1 MIVRGADQLDKDDQG
16 RREDRGDRARPAL
29 GGFGS
34 ADQNR
39 SSGRL
44 LGPIFIRNAAAVQ
57 DRRSSSRHR
66 TPHVTL
72 KRMQDRCYL
81 LILKK
86 HAF

>member
-1 MIVRGADQLDKDDQG
+1 
-16 RREDRGDRARPAL
+16 
-29 GGFGS
+29 
-34 ADQNR
+34 
-39 SSGRL
+39 L